1 MVVEICD
8 PVGHNLAGQAQVGP
22 PLVQM
27 DLSCHRQ
34 KIKVKIKI
42 KIASQNVKSCQ
53 TVTASGMKISRNRAK
68 EGNI

>member
-1 MVVEICD
+1 
-8 PVGHNLAGQAQVGP
+8 
-22 PLVQM
+22 M

-42 KIASQNVKSCQ
+42 KIVSQNVKSCQ

>member
-1 MVVEICD
+1 MLVLRTTRKETDDKEHLFPLLLVPGVMVVEIGD
-8 PVGHNLAGQAQVGP
+8 PVGHNLTSQAQVGP

-42 KIASQNVKSCQ
+42 
-53 TVTASGMKISRNRAK
+53 
-68 EGNI
+68 